1 MASMLEM
8 TKDEIKEAKEELVK
22 LSADSKERM
31 LYERRKESILNK
43 ISALE
48 TAEKKGIEKGI
59 KEGIKSTAKNLLS
72 MGLDKES
79 ISKATG
85 LSISEIDEIK
95 WLLS

>member
-85 LSISEIDEIK
+85 LSISEINEIN
-95 WLLS
+95 

>member
-95 WLLS
+95 